1 MRTNRNTQNA
11 RILIIDDTPTMLQF
25 AQHKLQPHFDIS
37 IANSTD
43 NDMKPVMQ
51 SQIDVLI
58 INEETLLNNARLF
71 FWRFSKKCKNIP
83 TILLSADPKIP
94 KFSGSKNGKLILLP
108 KLQRYDDLLPIISIV
123 LQKQASLSHQAA

>member
-1 MRTNRNTQNA
+1 
-11 RILIIDDTPTMLQF
+11 
-25 AQHKLQPHFDIS
+25 
-37 IANSTD
+37 
-43 NDMKPVMQ
+43 MQ

-108 KLQRYDDLLPIISIV
+108 KLQRYDDLLPLINIV
-123 LQKQASLSHQAA
+123 LQKQSYLSTKAA